1 MNMKKIITLILLLCT
16 MLPGLQARRNT
27 ATWQEVDTLI
37 AQGHYTSAYEKG
49 EQLFKEAKRKR
60 DSHAMLKAVYKQRIA
75 AAAYQENHIE
85 TSVKA
90 YQDIIP
96 TLRGADKA
104 VAYMLLSTALADYED
119 RFFRSYATVE
129 LPSLTTEDLC
139 STSTEELAQW
149 SRERYERA
157 RWLCY
162 EAALTESEA
171 LKAVRTQDYDL
182 LIEGDTLGLR
192 LRPTLYDVVI
202 HTMLDGLYALGYNA
216 GAELF
221 AQHELLFGTAEEF
234 VCLKLPNDS
243 VSYSLWQ
250 LGQLQTLTRYHLN
263 TSDAAVR
270 AHVDHQRMKAL
281 KSFAR
286 TDRLLNAYTCGME
299 RIAGSYKASPTEEA
313 MFLYLLACHYQPDI
327 YKHSDKK
334 TVEEEL
340 LKAAKMEHYLE
351 RIRQV
356 APDSKW
362 AQLGEM
368 LYGSVTHSFLALQDE
383 ITICPGRENSMT
395 VTVRN
400 AGNVAYRIVARHA
413 GERTDNFI
421 YKEVIG
427 RKSVGMEATVVPVEY
442 PNPYTYQKVEL
453 QLPPLKAGEYF
464 IIATNNG
471 KDKNTKRSSF
481 SAITVSNLKLAMLR
495 NEAEGVYIGM
505 AIDAT
510 TGRAVRDCEV
520 SLLETVKEQTH
531 LVESYKPDAQGYF
544 IVPLPT
550 GEYRNLHVRVSDG
563 ASQATYRLRYNDFTR
578 DFQRDY
584 SWNGGQ
590 GDALTLFTFLP
601 DRRTYKPG
609 ETVLFNLIAYNHNEE
624 GSRVK
629 NHLPIGVSLTNV
641 RREEIGSLQGTT
653 DEWGCFNGQ
662 FTIPQDATPG
672 RFRLQATDS
681 ISGRTLYHEI
691 NVEAFKS
698 PTFTT
703 KIVRPKAIVRFG
715 DSLTIQGTATTFTGL
730 PVGRAKVKYEVNVSS
745 MSIFGYYAIDNE
757 YLHEVA
763 DTTMTDEHGEFR
775 IPLKVGSLKLPEGN
789 ATCNYTITAH
799 ITDMN
804 GETQTAKT
812 SFIVGH
818 RTKHIDFTCTSRLIT
833 HGDSIGYGLFT
844 LNGGRLVENVT
855 LRLCKL
861 KAPHSGLILNQ
872 EESNRKEWDEER
884 VILTR
889 SEQTAS
895 DRDNHVVLTK
905 DMPCG
910 AYRLTVT
917 YTDGG
922 KEYSEIYHFELWAE
936 GKHTASSYALYKS
949 GATAREVQTGDTVAV
964 YIGTRHDDVYIH
976 YYIRVEDRIVDK
988 GTLNLSDETTALR
1001 IPIREEWHN
1010 QMAVYL
1016 VSVKENVTSIRTHS
1030 FFIENKTNQLK
1041 VHLATMRNLLEP
1053 GEKEHCTI
1061 TVQDYYG
1068 NPTEASLTLSV
1079 YDAALDTYGN
1089 NNWDIALAPTKWGQ
1103 KVISDDNHQY
1113 AWTNNTYLSVPRSI
1127 EPKYYTL
1134 PKGMNEGNVFCSLA
1148 PPATTR
1154 GQAKSRIGFDTS
1166 ATFESMVLNE
1176 VELQEEE
1183 AAAGESPKD
1192 ENGIY
1197 LRTALSHTALFI
1209 PNLRT
1214 DEQGRA
1220 TFTLTAP
1227 DLLTQWHVKG
1237 IAHTK
1242 DLKYGRMN
1250 FDFITRK
1257 TLMVQPNVPRFLYE
1271 GDRCDFTAKV
1281 SNSGGE
1287 PTEAVVRLTI
1297 DNEVYSQTVSVEANG
1312 STAVSFP
1319 IIAPAKK
1326 KYLTYRITVENLRY
1340 SDGEQAIIPVLP
1352 RRTLVTETMALYI
1365 NGKEKR
1371 EFVFDALANNRSETL
1386 EHKGFTLDIVSN
1398 PIWYAIEALPPLS
1411 KEENPTN
1418 ERLFHRYYAATMGSY
1433 LIDRYPEVENHC
1445 DFFRRDSLAALRT
1458 ELLNQLAGR
1467 QDSDGGWAWMNGFDS
1482 DRYTTLLIIKG
1493 LGELEAMNALN
1504 IAQDDTLY
1512 TMVKRGINYLD
1523 AVHYDSFT
1531 RMKHKPKTLDSY
1543 ALYYL
1548 YVRSMFPEVA
1558 FGKTPSIAYTHYRQ
1572 LLMDDKATRGTLMQ
1586 KALKMLT
1593 LVRFSAADKAKR
1605 VAEVVR
1611 QSSLSN
1617 DEMGTYWRD
1626 NVRGWSWDSNPI
1638 ATQAL
1643 LIEAFVQLEQPAY
1656 LIGRMQQWLLKQK
1669 QTTRWSSS
1677 IATAQAVHA
1686 LVIGPSQPLGMD
1698 GDMEEMKVKVGNGVL
1713 RVSPDTAVDNKNL
1726 GLIKQAWEAE
1736 EIAPTM
1742 AKVLLDKKTP
1752 GIAWGAMTWQY
1763 YEDVDKVKASGT
1775 GLALTVTYY
1784 KIVSVDGVD
1793 KLLHIDGNTQ
1803 LEKGDRVRVRLHF
1816 TADRAMDYVELHLQR
1831 PAALEPVN
1839 TRSGYAYSNGLG
1851 YYCGVENT
1859 RTAFYFYHLNK
1870 GKYFID
1876 CDLWVSQSGDYSCGA
1891 STLQCMY
1898 APEFIATAES
1908 RRLNVTE

>member
-16 MLPGLQARRNT
+16 MLPGLQARKNT
-27 ATWQEVDTLI
+27 VIWQEVDTLI

-49 EQLFKEAKRKR
+49 EQLFKEAKRKG

-129 LPSLTTEDLC
+129 LLPLTTEDLC

-157 RWLCY
+157 KRLCY

-202 HTMLDGLYALGYNA
+202 HTMLDGLYELGYNA

-234 VCLKLPNDS
+234 VRLKLPNDS
-243 VSYSLWQ
+243 ASYSLWQ

-286 TDRLLNAYTCGME
+286 TDTLLSAYTRGME
-299 RIAGSYKASPTEEA
+299 RIAESYKATPAEEA
-313 MFLYLLACHYQPDI
+313 MFLYQLAYYYKPNI
-327 YKHSDKK
+327 YEHSNKE
-334 TVEEEL
+334 TIEEEL

-351 RIRQV
+351 RIHQV

-362 AQLGEM
+362 AQLGET
-368 LYGSVTHSFLALQDE
+368 LYGSVTNPFLELQE
-383 ITICPGRENSMT
+383 HITILPGKPGYMT
-395 VTVRN
+395 VTTRN
-400 AGNVAYRIVARHA
+400 SGDILYRVTSRLA
-413 GERTDNFI
+413 GESTGNFV
-421 YKEVIG
+421 YQEVIG
-427 RKSVGMEATVVPVEY
+427 RKPVGEAYIRIPNKH
-442 PNPYTYQKVEL
+442 PNPYVYQKIEL
-453 QLPPLKAGEYF
+453 QIPPLEAGEYF
-464 IIATNNG
+464 LFAGNAYKEKADMRNSI
-471 KDKNTKRSSF
+471 
-481 SAITVSNLKLAMLR
+481 SAFTVSNLKLSMLR

-520 SLLETVKEQTH
+520 SLLETVKGQTH

-550 GEYRNLHVRVSDG
+550 GEYRNLYVRVSDG

-584 SWNGGQ
+584 SWDGGQ

-609 ETVLFNLIAYNHNEE
+609 ETVLFNLIAYSHNEE

-629 NHLPIGVSLTNV
+629 SRLPIGVSLTNV

-672 RFRLQATDS
+672 RFCLQATDS
-681 ISGRTLYHEI
+681 ISGRTLFHEI
-691 NVEAFKS
+691 NVEAFKA
-698 PTFTT
+698 PTFTA

-844 LNGGRLVENVT
+844 LNGSRLAENVT

-861 KAPHSGLILNQ
+861 KAPYSDLIPNQ

-905 DMPCG
+905 DIPCG

-922 KEYSEIYHFELWAE
+922 KEYSEVYHFELWAE

-949 GATAREVQTGDTVAV
+949 GATAREVQTGDTAAV

-1001 IPIREEWHN
+1001 IPVREEWHN

-1053 GEKEHCTI
+1053 GEKEQCTI

-1068 NPTEASLTLSV
+1068 NLTEASLTLSV

-1103 KVISDDNHQY
+1103 KVMSDENHQY
-1113 AWTNNTYLSVPRSI
+1113 AWTNNTYLNVPRST

-1134 PKGMNEGNVFCSLA
+1134 PKGMSEGAVFYSLA

-1166 ATFESMVLNE
+1166 ATTEAMVLNE

-1183 AAAGESPKD
+1183 AAAGESSKD
-1192 ENGIY
+1192 ESGVY
-1197 LRTALSHTALFI
+1197 LRTALNHTALFL
-1209 PNLRT
+1209 PTLRT
-1214 DEQGRA
+1214 DEQGQA

-1227 DLLTQWHVKG
+1227 DLLTKWHVKG

-1250 FDFITRK
+1250 FNFITRK

-1281 SNSGGE
+1281 SNSGDE
-1287 PTEAVVRLTI
+1287 PIEAVVRLTI
-1297 DNEVYSQTVSVEANG
+1297 DNGEYSRTVSVGANG

-1326 KYLTYRITVENLRY
+1326 DYLTYRIIVENLRY
-1340 SDGEQAIIPVLP
+1340 SDGEQATIPVLP

-1386 EHKGFTLDIVSN
+1386 EHNSLTLDIVSN
-1398 PIWYAIEALPPLS
+1398 PIWYAIDALPPLC

-1433 LIDRYPEVENHC
+1433 LIDRYPEVENHS
-1445 DFFRRDSLAALRT
+1445 DFYRSDSLVALRT
-1458 ELLNQLAGR
+1458 ELLSQLAYR
-1467 QDSDGGWAWMNGFDS
+1467 QGSDGGWAWMNGFDS

-1493 LGELEAMNALN
+1493 LGELEAMNALS
-1504 IAQDDTLY
+1504 IAQDDMLY

-1523 AVHYDSFT
+1523 AVYHDSFT

-1558 FGKTPSIAYTHYRQ
+1558 FGKTPDAAYSHYRK
-1572 LLMDDKATRGTLMQ
+1572 LLLDDKATRGTLMQ

-1593 LVRFSAADKAKR
+1593 LVRISEVDKARKI
-1605 VAEVVR
+1605 AEVVR
-1611 QSSLSN
+1611 QSSLN
-1617 DEMGTYWRD
+1617 NEEMGIYWRD
-1626 NVRGWSWDSNPI
+1626 NVRGWSWDSNSI

-1643 LIEAFVQLEQPAY
+1643 LIEAFVELEQPAD
-1656 LIGRMQQWLLKQK
+1656 LIGRMQQCLLKQK
-1669 QTTRWSSS
+1669 QTTQWSSS

-1686 LVIGPSQPLGMD
+1686 LVVGSSQPLGMSSD
-1698 GDMEEMKVKVGNGVL
+1698 VEEVKVKVGNGVL
-1713 RVSPDTAVDNKNL
+1713 RVSPDTAIGNKNL
-1726 GLIKQAWEAE
+1726 GLIKQVWKAE

-1742 AKVLLDKKTP
+1742 AKVMLDKRTP
-1752 GIAWGAMTWQY
+1752 GISWGAMTWQY

-1775 GLALTVTYY
+1775 GLALTATYY
-1784 KIVSVDGVD
+1784 KVVSVDGTDRLVP
-1793 KLLHIDGNTQ
+1793 IDGNAS
-1803 LEKGDRVRVRLHF
+1803 LEKGDRIRVRLHF
-1816 TADRAMDYVELHLQR
+1816 TADRAMDYIELHLKR
-1831 PAALEPVN
+1831 PAALEPVT

-1851 YYCGVENT
+1851 YYRSIENT
-1859 RTAFYFYHLNK
+1859 QTVFYFYSLNK
-1870 GKYFID
+1870 GSFFID
-1876 CDLWVSQSGDYSCGA
+1876 CDLWVSQSGNYSCGA
-1891 STLQCMY
+1891 STIQCMY
-1898 APEFIATAES
+1898 APEFVATAES
-1908 RRLNVTE
+1908 RRLSVAE